1 MPGNSTLVRSVL
13 SGLQSGWQEKNIA
26 ANQTDKKMSLCG
38 CSAIKTQELQRKASP
53 ISMLVQLSAALA
65 TGTIAFY
72 LVINGAKTN
81 KSVVLNSGSGKKER
95 IKIQPGKIVLV
106 KGDDIEVWYT
116 TSADYTPT
124 TLEALV
130 SIEAQWYG

>member
-1 MPGNSTLVRSVL
+1 MPGNDTLVRSVL
-13 SGLQSGWQEKNIA
+13 SGLQNGWQEKNIPA
-26 ANQTDKKMSLCG
+26 AQTDKKMSLCG

-53 ISMLVQLSAALA
+53 VSMLVQLSNVLTA
-65 TGTIAFY
+65 GTITFY
-72 LVINGAKTN
+72 LVVNGVKTN

-95 IKIQPGKIVLV
+95 IKIQSGKIVLI

-116 TSADYTPT
+116 TSADFLPT

-130 SIEAQWYG
+130 SIEAQWY